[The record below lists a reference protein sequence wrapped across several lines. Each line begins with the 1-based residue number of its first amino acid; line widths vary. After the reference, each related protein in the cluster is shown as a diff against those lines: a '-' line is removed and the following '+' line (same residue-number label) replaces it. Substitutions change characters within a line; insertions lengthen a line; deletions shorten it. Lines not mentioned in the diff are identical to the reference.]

1 MNSVEMIGNLT
12 KDVELRHTQ
21 TGKSVAKFT
30 VAVNRTIKGQNG
42 EERQIADYIPVVA
55 WGYLADAAPQELHK
69 GSLVY
74 VEGRFTTRSY
84 EAQDGTKRYTTEVVA
99 NIIAKPIGAAK
110 QQSQNGGG
118 SFSRFGAP
126 QATGYTAPA
135 YTQEDIPF

>member
-1 MNSVEMIGNLT
+1 MNSVQMIGNLT

-42 EERQIADYIPVVA
+42 EERQIADYIQVVA

-69 GSLVY
+69 GSRVY
-74 VEGRFTTRSY
+74 VEGRYTTRSY
-84 EAQDGTKRYTTEVVA
+84 EAQDGMKKYITEVIA
-99 NIIAKPIGAAK
+99 NFIAKPIGAAK
-110 QQSQNGGG
+110 QQTQNGGG
-118 SFSRFGAP
+118 SFSQFGAP
-126 QATGYTAPA
+126 QAPAYTAPA